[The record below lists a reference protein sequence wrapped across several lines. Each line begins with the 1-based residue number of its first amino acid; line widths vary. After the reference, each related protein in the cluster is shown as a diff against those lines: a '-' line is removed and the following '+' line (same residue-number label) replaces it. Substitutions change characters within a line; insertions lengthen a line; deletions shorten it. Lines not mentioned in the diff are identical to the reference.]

1 MDRLSAIKSALGPA
15 PTAVR
20 QALSPQGHLRAGIN
34 LSNFLLV
41 SSRAA
46 NGDPQGVSPDMA
58 AALGHCLEL
67 PVAYVPYASPGLVAD
82 AAERGEWDVA
92 LLGAEPQRAAVID
105 FTAPYSEIEATYLV
119 PAGSPLADI
128 SEVDKPG
135 RRIAVVGR
143 TAYGLWLER
152 NIAHAELVIGDGFDG
167 AFKLFTTEKLDALAG
182 LRPKLIE
189 DVAQLPGS
197 RMLPGRFMA
206 VQQALGTPKAA
217 GVAID
222 YLQKFVAQAI
232 ETGFVAELIARHRV
246 VGLSPAKSR
255 NA

>member
-1 MDRLSAIKSALGPA
+1 M
-15 PTAVR
+15 
-20 QALSPQGHLRAGIN
+20 
-34 LSNFLLV
+34 
-41 SSRAA
+41 
-46 NGDPQGVSPDMA
+46 
-58 AALGHCLEL
+58 
-67 PVAYVPYASPGLVAD
+67 
-82 AAERGEWDVA
+82 
-92 LLGAEPQRAAVID
+92 
-105 FTAPYSEIEATYLV
+105 
-119 PAGSPLADI
+119 
-128 SEVDKPG
+128 
-135 RRIAVVGR
+135 VGR